1 MSNKGIG
8 EMEATTISHLVGQ
21 MEAILEIL
29 EFRIEQMNMKD
40 YQTESLMEQ
49 VYKAR
54 SVNNKIF
61 NMYIKDRLDRI
72 KKTYNNGSDE
82 NK

>member
-1 MSNKGIG
+1 MSNKGTG
-8 EMEATTISHLVGQ
+8 EMEATTIAHLVGQ

-29 EFRIEQMNMKD
+29 EYRIQQTSMKD
-40 YQTESLMEQ
+40 YQTEYLMEQ

-54 SVNNKIF
+54 SMNNKIF
-61 NMYIKDRLDRI
+61 NMYIKDRIDRI